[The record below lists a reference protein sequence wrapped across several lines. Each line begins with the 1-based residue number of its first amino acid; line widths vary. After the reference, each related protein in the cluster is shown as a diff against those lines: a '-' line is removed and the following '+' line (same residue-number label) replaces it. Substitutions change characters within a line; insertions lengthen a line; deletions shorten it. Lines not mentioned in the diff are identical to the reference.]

1 MKLKEILF
9 VTGQPGLFQFIAQ
22 GRGGVIVE
30 SLLDHKRTML
40 GASAKV
46 SGLGDIAMYTDNE
59 EKPLSEILQSLY
71 DKNKGPLS
79 LTKDSSVEELRAF
92 MAEAVPGYDQDRVHN
107 SDIKKLVTW
116 YNLLVNSGMTDFKV
130 EDEADDNISEKK
142 EDIQKKNQAASAK
155 PAPKATSQSK
165 AKTPKST
172 TSRKSQ

>member
-9 VTGQPGLFQFIAQ
+9 VTGQPGLFQYIAQ

-46 SGLGDIAMYTDNE
+46 SALGDIAMYTTEE
-59 EKPLSEILQSLY
+59 EKPLSDILQSLY

-79 LTKDSSVEELRAF
+79 LTKDSSNEELRTF
-92 MAEAVPGYDQDRVHN
+92 MAEAVPGYDEERVHN
-107 SDIKKLVTW
+107 SDIKKLVSW
-116 YNLLVNSGMTDFKV
+116 YNLLVNAGMTDFTV
-130 EDEADDNISEKK
+130 SQDEESELPEKK
-142 EDIQKKNQAASAK
+142 EEVQKQNIAVSK
-155 PAPKATSQSK
+155 PAPRATSQSK
-165 AKTPKST
+165 AKTPKNT

>member
-9 VTGQPGLFQFIAQ
+9 VTGQPGLYQFIAQ
-22 GRGGVIVE
+22 GRGGIIVE

-40 GASAKV
+40 GSSAKV
-46 SGLGDIAMYTDNE
+46 SGLGDIAMYTDKE

-79 LTKDSSVEELRAF
+79 LTKDSSEAELRSF

-107 SDIKKLVTW
+107 SDIKKLVSW
-116 YNLLVNSGMTDFKV
+116 YNLLVNSGMTNFKV
-130 EDEADDNISEKK
+130 EEEDGENIPEKK
-142 EDIQKKNQAASAK
+142 EEAQKKNQASTSK
-155 PAPKATSQSK
+155 QTPKATSQSK
-165 AKTPKST
+165 AQTPKNT